1 VITAQVFFMTFG
13 SVPRVFP
20 DDLCEGFVKFHFW
33 ESIAGLLLVMT
44 NSMAHQNPEL
54 KYTPVGYQCD
64 DGPF

>member
-33 ESIAGLLLVMT
+33 ESIAGLLLGGD
-44 NSMAHQNPEL
+44 PF
-54 KYTPVGYQCD
+54 
-64 DGPF
+64 DGPPES